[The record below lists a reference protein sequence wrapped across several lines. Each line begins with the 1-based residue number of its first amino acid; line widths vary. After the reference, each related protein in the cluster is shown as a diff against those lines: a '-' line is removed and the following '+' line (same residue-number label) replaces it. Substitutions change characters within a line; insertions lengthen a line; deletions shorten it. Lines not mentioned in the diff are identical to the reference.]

1 MQPGRNF
8 LSGLPFNELTALQSV
23 PIFQVMSLPRSIIT
37 SSILLMLSSFLLLS
51 CQKAEMEAPV
61 LTADPA
67 LVQTWRY
74 PCGPAC
80 DASAWVLVMQN
91 GIAYE
96 APNLPTDYQID
107 DQPVSVQY
115 RRTGRKSTF
124 NPGTGLEI
132 ISIVAIRPR

>member
-1 MQPGRNF
+1 M
-8 LSGLPFNELTALQSV
+8 
-23 PIFQVMSLPRSIIT
+23 SIIRSFR
-37 SSILLMLSSFLLLS
+37 SSYILLMVNSLLLFS
-51 CQKAEMEAPV
+51 CQKADTEAPV

-67 LVQTWRY
+67 TVQTWRY

-91 GIAYE
+91 GNAYE
-96 APNLPTDYQID
+96 APNLPPDLQKD

-115 RRTGRKSTF
+115 RRTGRKSSF

-132 ISIVAIRPR
+132 ISIVAITPR

>member
-1 MQPGRNF
+1 
-8 LSGLPFNELTALQSV
+8 
-23 PIFQVMSLPRSIIT
+23 MSLLRSVI
-37 SSILLMLSSFLLLS
+37 SSYILLILSSLLLLS
-51 CQKAEMEAPV
+51 CQKAETEAPV

-80 DASAWVLVMQN
+80 DASAWVLVMQD
-91 GIAYE
+91 GIAFE
-96 APNLPTDYQID
+96 APNLPADFQKD

>member
-8 LSGLPFNELTALQSV
+8 LTGLPFIELTALQSV
-23 PIFQVMSLPRSIIT
+23 PIFQVMSLPRSVIP

-51 CQKAEMEAPV
+51 CQKAEMDAPV

-80 DASAWVLVMQN
+80 DASAWVLVTQN

-96 APNLPTDYQID
+96 APDLPANFQKD
-107 DQPVSVQY
+107 DQSVSVQY
-115 RRTGRKSTF
+115 RRTGKKSRF